1 MTRLIDVII
10 EQTNKDLAAV
20 KNMKKQ
26 MDDIMATPNTGNNT
40 KNICN
45 QYRNAI
51 QMRQKLFSRT
61 QNK

>member
-26 MDDIMATPNTGNNT
+26 MDDIMAGQTGPDS
-40 KNICN
+40 KGICA
-45 QYRNAI
+45 QYCNAV
-51 QMRQKLFSRT
+51 QTRQKLFKRT
-61 QNK
+61 QHK